1 MPQGLGR
8 PELNFQAVGAGGG
21 GRMIG
26 PGGHQGQGLG
36 QGSGNGVG
44 YGCQIGRH
52 GGLMIGAIVAAVS
65 AATVRAAELPAAELP
80 AAELRAA
87 ELMYIEKRFRIR
99 RPIHLVAQLDR
110 AYRAPD
116 GALVLVELKTR
127 WGGPQLSDIIQMSAQ
142 RMVVEGETG
151 QPVAK
156 HGIVMIERPDAQRS
170 LRSHRIQLWDAA
182 QVWNWRTVVKRF

>member
-1 MPQGLGR
+1 MSVW
-8 PELNFQAVGAGGG
+8 AW
-21 GRMIG
+21 
-26 PGGHQGQGLG
+26 
-36 QGSGNGVG
+36 
-44 YGCQIGRH
+44 
-52 GGLMIGAIVAAVS
+52 AIVVIAVLQLR
-65 AATVRAAELPAAELP
+65 AWRRRRAARAEKMSWP
-80 AAELRAA
+80 RELRAA